1 MHGRTRNLACQAVT
15 KVHLVHQERAAPW
28 WLVLAPGQSPETQ
41 IWGFKSA
48 LLGRCLVWSA
58 SGGLNNG
65 HETIECARVML
76 LRRGFVFQCAFN
88 LRFV

>member
-1 MHGRTRNLACQAVT
+1 MRALWPIWSSMHGPTRNLACQAVT

-48 LLGRCLVWSA
+48 LLGRCLVCSQIP
-58 SGGLNNG
+58 
-65 HETIECARVML
+65 IES
-76 LRRGFVFQCAFN
+76 
-88 LRFV
+88 